1 MRISDWSSDVCSS
14 DLMVKLDRH
23 SNVIWSYLA
32 HTHHDID
39 IGPDGRIYVLT
50 QEVVD
55 EPFPPFD
62 NLASPRLQDY
72 LVVLS
77 PEGRE
82 LKKVSLLA
90 AVAKS
95 PYRGLIHTNPRF
107 AAADPL
113 HANNVDLTTGRA
125 AGRERGG
132 PNG

>member
-82 LKKVSLLA
+82 LKKVSLLD

-95 PYRGLIHTNPRF
+95 PYRGLIHPIPRF

-113 HANNVDLTTGRA
+113 HANTVALHPAEMA
-125 AGRERGG
+125 APGELAEPG
-132 PNG
+132 